1 MLFFQRVV
9 VAIARHAESRVE
21 ILRHRHRARGGRVLL
36 VRAVVS
42 CDASR
47 NAGEASRG
55 VRSNHVRGTRGCLL
69 ESSLEYYTR
78 VMRAFQRDTTTL
90 IIRGV
95 LVSGFTINE
104 LDL

>member
-1 MLFFQRVV
+1 
-9 VAIARHAESRVE
+9 
-21 ILRHRHRARGGRVLL
+21 VLL

-55 VRSNHVRGTRGCLL
+55 VRSIHVRGTRGCLL

>member
-1 MLFFQRVV
+1 M
-9 VAIARHAESRVE
+9 
-21 ILRHRHRARGGRVLL
+21 LL

-55 VRSNHVRGTRGCLL
+55 VRSIHVHGTRGCLL